1 MAPVDEQ
8 EQQQAAADLA
18 RELASLTCS
27 GVEVVNRAEL
37 GGGCVEA
44 RRHFRAGERVFL
56 ERALVVAKGHT
67 NLARLRAYCGLQ
79 PEVQAELR
87 ETFWAEEPG
96 IRCAAT
102 AACRPDSAGSGDSS
116 AEVLAQLRTEGYEK
130 LTLEE
135 VETVIRV
142 WNLNAYDCALAS
154 LACKVSHSC
163 DPNVV
168 MRVDADAG
176 VIEATAC
183 RPIKEG
189 EQIGTWY
196 FQDTGLWWMGAD
208 IRSSIFKSDRGFR
221 CGCQRCQGTDVCR
234 ALPCESCNKGTCVP
248 EGVPEA
254 GKEACNWYCSDCGR
268 RGAGNAL
275 RLKAEAELAPRVLM
289 ELRPPRNMPKSSP
302 EDLVALDRDA
312 TARLGSGHWVAAAA
326 ALVLHF
332 RARSGGNLD
341 AFTVAC
347 GCRFLGWLM
356 SRSLP
361 LPPASVVRTPISVAI
376 DCAAWLGPVPAANNA
391 QTAGFASRSD
401 RRSVAARLVS
411 EYLLPIFDASGS
423 AIAKVANTGN
433 RVEALRRW
441 RADLGRC
448 CGREGCDRALIAAGK
463 GSGEAGGPGPG
474 EYVSMMCGR
483 CRTVCYCSKECQQ
496 ADWKARH
503 KGCVKLSEPLG
514 SQAVWELLLD
524 TQCTPCAKAQGVAAP
539 AA

>member
-361 LPPASVVRTPISVAI
+361 LPPASWCERPSPWPSTARPGLDRCPRQTMRRRQASPAGATA
-376 DCAAWLGPVPAANNA
+376 AAWPRG
-391 QTAGFASRSD
+391 SCRSTCCPFSTPRD
-401 RRSVAARLVS
+401 RRSQRWRTRATGWRPCAGGGPTSADAAGARAATERSSRLERALAKLAARGQ
-411 EYLLPIFDASGS
+411 ASTS
-423 AIAKVANTGN
+423 
-433 RVEALRRW
+433 R
-441 RADLGRC
+441 
-448 CGREGCDRALIAAGK
+448 
-463 GSGEAGGPGPG
+463 
-474 EYVSMMCGR
+474 
-483 CRTVCYCSKECQQ
+483 
-496 ADWKARH
+496 
-503 KGCVKLSEPLG
+503 
-514 SQAVWELLLD
+514 
-524 TQCTPCAKAQGVAAP
+524 
-539 AA
+539 